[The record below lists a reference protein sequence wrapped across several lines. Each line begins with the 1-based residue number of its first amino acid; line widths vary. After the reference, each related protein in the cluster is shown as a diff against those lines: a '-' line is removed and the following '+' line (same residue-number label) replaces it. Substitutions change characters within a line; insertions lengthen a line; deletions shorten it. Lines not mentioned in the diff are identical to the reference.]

1 MKRET
6 DEFGIRIFAMAA
18 MVSDHTAV
26 ALSWLLSPSLYM
38 LLRAFGRCAFI
49 LFAFLTAEGAAHTKN
64 RPRYLLRLLLLAL
77 LSEPFFDLAIERR
90 LTLSFQNTVF
100 TLLLAVLAIELIE
113 RFKGVLLPAVFVLL
127 AMTAAQLLKSDY
139 GAVGVI
145 AVLLFYFG
153 RVRGLPP
160 AVITVFFSVGM
171 IFSEAGKLHFNS
183 LFSLLSL
190 PLLLFYNGRRGK
202 SFGAVFYLF
211 YPAHLL
217 ALFLLQ
223 SLLQGIF

>member
-6 DEFGIRIFAMAA
+6 DGFGIRIFAMAA

-49 LFAFLTAEGAAHTKN
+49 LFAFLIAEGAAHTKN

-77 LSEPFFDLAIERR
+77 FSEPFFNLAIGGR
-90 LTLSFQNTVF
+90 LTFPLQNTVF
-100 TLLLAVLAIELIE
+100 TFLLAVLAIELIE
-113 RFKGVLLPAVFVLL
+113 RLKGVLLPVAFVLL
-127 AMTAAQLLKSDY
+127 AMTAAQLLKCDY

-145 AVLLFYFG
+145 TVLLFYFG
-153 RVRGLPP
+153 KVRGLPP
-160 AVITVFFSVGM
+160 TVITVFFSVGM

-190 PLLLFYNGRRGK
+190 PLLFFYNGRRGK
-202 SFGAVFYLF
+202 SFNAVFYFF

-223 SLLQGIF
+223 GLLQGIF